1 MATFLTV
8 EELQLHIGAQRLLDF
23 FDDDRNGGVL
33 DDAERALVVEVVSV
47 VNDTVTGALLNKGW
61 GAEALDPL
69 SEDRALRFAA
79 KQIAASICGE
89 RKPEFYDS
97 NGDPPF
103 AAQGKRGNQ
112 YLKDLAKG
120 DQRSRAETTGA
131 GVNKSIRGRVSI
143 SDPSSVFG
151 RDANDPTDKY
161 GDGRGF

>member
-1 MATFLTV
+1 MATFLTA
-8 EELQLHIGAQRLLDF
+8 EELTNHIGASRVVDF
-23 FDDDRNGGVL
+23 FDDDRDGVL
-33 DDAERALVVEVVSV
+33 NDDERAKLIEVVAV
-47 VNDTVTGALLNKGW
+47 TNDTVTGALLNKGW
-61 GAEALDPL
+61 NESALAEL

-79 KQIAASICGE
+79 KQIASSICGE
-89 RKPEFYDS
+89 RKPEFFDG
-97 NGDPPF
+97 NGDAPF

-120 DQRSRAETTGA
+120 DQRSRAEVTGA